1 VPTPTFVFA
10 AIFATLIGAAFH
22 FIMGGT
28 LRRLLAYIAASWL
41 GFTVGNI
48 IGVVLQINALNVG
61 TLRLL
66 SAILGAVTALIAV
79 WILTRA
85 RKGVV

>member
-1 VPTPTFVFA
+1 MPTPTFVFA
-10 AIFATLIGAAFH
+10 ALLATLLGAAFH
-22 FIMGGT
+22 FIIGGT
-28 LRRLLAYIAASWL
+28 LRRLLTYILASWV
-41 GFTVGNI
+41 GFTVGHI

-66 SAILGAVTALIAV
+66 TATLGAAAALVAV

-85 RKGVV
+85 RKGLI